1 MSRNK
6 KDVILILWD
15 YTESSEIALEH
26 GIQLARE
33 VNNYIMLV
41 RLIEIP
47 GLFVSK
53 SKKEQR
59 INEEKEKLKE
69 VGQRISEKHG
79 TNPFV
84 SVEVG
89 ISSSTMKRL
98 TKEANANLVVG
109 SRSYKVDEKTTYT
122 SAHLVKIL
130 SAIDVPFIFAQEKPQ
145 HNYYKEIV
153 VPLYPEK
160 QYKET
165 LHWVIY
171 LSKYYNCNI
180 NIIKPFIEDEAEKK
194 EMISNIYFTKK
205 TLDKKNIIYGIKTA
219 KKKKKFEDELFR
231 FAEMIDSDLIVMM
244 VRKFKDFIYESPK
257 YDQKIPIM
265 VINRNTQIIKY
276 GGSFRG

>member
-26 GIQLARE
+26 SIQLARE

-41 RLIEIP
+41 RFIEIP
-47 GLFVSK
+47 GFFVSK

-69 VGQRISEKHG
+69 VGQRISEKYG

-84 SVEVG
+84 AVEIG
-89 ISSSTMKRL
+89 ISPSSMKRL
-98 TKEANANLVVG
+98 TKEANANLVV
-109 SRSYKVDEKTTYT
+109 SYKSYKVDEKTTYT
-122 SAHLVKIL
+122 ATNLVRIL
-130 SAIDVPFIFAQEKPQ
+130 GAIDTPFILTQEKPQ

-153 VPLYPEK
+153 VPLYPDK
-160 QYKET
+160 RYKET

-180 NIIKPFIEDEAEKK
+180 NIIKPYIEDESEKK
-194 EMISNIYFTKK
+194 EMMSNIYFTKK
-205 TLDKKNIIYGIKTA
+205 TLDKRNIIYGIKTA

-244 VRKFKDFIYESPK
+244 ARKFKDFIYESPN